1 MWAENADVIGSC
13 DLCLWAA
20 TGTGQIDADI
30 YPKERMA
37 MAQMADFP
45 IILRV
50 RCTVV
55 EEQLAERFRVQSF
68 GTRLL
73 LGNRQNTRWSQR
85 FSPKASQLRAGLRV

>member
-1 MWAENADVIGSC
+1 MLSGCSQLFWSHSQLIWSRAARYSQRMWAENADVIGSC

-55 EEQLAERFRVQSF
+55 EEQLAERFRV
-68 GTRLL
+68 
-73 LGNRQNTRWSQR
+73 
-85 FSPKASQLRAGLRV
+85 